1 MGFVYTQLVHAHAW
15 KQFVYFSEES
25 RQSSQFEL
33 NSTSGIP
40 NYGNSRRHGSSYLRQ
55 KNEDSQIM
63 WTQLGISDSRI
74 WFPHQR
80 RSPKCC
86 QTEDRIDKTI
96 IFEINCV
103 APLWDWM

>member
-55 KNEDSQIM
+55 QEKRGQPNYVDTTRYLRQQDMVSTSAKI
-63 WTQLGISDSRI
+63 T
-74 WFPHQR
+74 
-80 RSPKCC
+80 
-86 QTEDRIDKTI
+86 
-96 IFEINCV
+96 
-103 APLWDWM
+103 